1 MGTFPLTVQGK
12 KAMKS
17 LMPLPSTRDL
27 SNSSVREAL
36 VDTSS
41 SHAFST
47 DIYDGYIALR
57 LGPSEDVLMVKDSS
71 KDQPL
76 EVCFVVNAL
85 HDQVIPIIG
94 VAVRH
99 EVQ

>member
-1 MGTFPLTVQGK
+1 M
-12 KAMKS
+12 
-17 LMPLPSTRDL
+17 
-27 SNSSVREAL
+27 
-36 VDTSS
+36 DTSS

-47 DIYDGYIALR
+47 DMYDGYIALR
-57 LGPSEDVLMVKDSS
+57 LGPSEDVLTVKSSS

-76 EVCFVVNAL
+76 EVCFLVNAL

-94 VAVRH
+94 VTVRH